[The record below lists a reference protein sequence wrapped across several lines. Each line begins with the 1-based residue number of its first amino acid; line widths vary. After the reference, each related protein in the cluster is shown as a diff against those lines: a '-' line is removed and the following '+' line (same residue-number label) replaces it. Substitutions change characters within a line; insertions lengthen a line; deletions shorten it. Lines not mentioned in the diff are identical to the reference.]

1 MSVHEAQPMDVYVDA
16 QGKLW
21 RVVGIFGEPSVIVEE
36 VESKSPETPVRM
48 TGGVSGCMWR
58 GFKRVVRYEEYQPK

>member
-21 RVVGIFGEPSVIVEE
+21 RVVGIFGEPSVTVQE
-36 VESKSPETPVRM
+36 VETETPDSPLRR
-48 TGGVSGCMWR
+48 TGGVSGCMWQ
-58 GFKRVVRYEEYQPK
+58 GFKRVVRQADYQPK

>member
-21 RVVGIFGEPSVIVEE
+21 RVVGIFGEPAVTVEE
-36 VESKSPETPVRM
+36 IESQTPNDPLRK
-48 TGGVSGCMWR
+48 TGGVSGCMWH
-58 GFKRVVRYEEYQPK
+58 GFKRVVRQEDYAKK